1 MAERRQTIKIDFV
14 SDIACPWCAIGL
26 SNLSRATAQIRSRA
40 HIKIHFRAF
49 EMNPQMPRGGQEVI
63 EHLTQ
68 KYGMSV
74 EQVKEN
80 QLRIREKAKEA
91 GFEFHPE
98 GRKWV
103 YNTFDAHRLL
113 FWAALEVGIEQQ
125 YMLKAEL
132 LRAYFCLA
140 VDLDDQQHLL
150 EAVTRAGLDPLRA
163 QKVLAGNEF
172 AEEVRQEEQIYQR
185 LGVHSVPS
193 IIINN
198 QYLVQ
203 GAQPPEVFVDIFEKL
218 LDRAAEQELKRAS

>member
-1 MAERRQTIKIDFV
+1 MTEIRQTIKIDFV

-26 SNLSRATAQIRSRA
+26 GNLSRATAQILHRA
-40 HIKIHFRAF
+40 QIEVHFRAF
-49 EMNPQMPRGGQEVI
+49 ELNPQMPKGGQEVI

-68 KYGMSV
+68 KYGMGA
-74 EQVKEN
+74 EQVREN
-80 QLRIREKAKEA
+80 QLRMRETEKAA

-113 FWAALEVGIEQQ
+113 FWAAEEIGIEQQ
-125 YMLKAEL
+125 SMLKTEL
-132 LRAYFCLA
+132 LRTYFCLA

-150 EAVTRAGLDPLRA
+150 EAVTRAGLDPIRA
-163 QKVLAGNEF
+163 MQVLAGDEF
-172 AEEVRQEEQIYQR
+172 AKEVRQEEQRYQE
-185 LGVHSVPS
+185 LGIHSVPS
-193 IIINN
+193 LIIND

-218 LDRAAEQELKRAS
+218 LDQAA

>member
-1 MAERRQTIKIDFV
+1 MTEIKQTIKIDFV

-26 SNLSRATAQIRSRA
+26 GNLSRATAQIHHRA
-40 HIKIHFRAF
+40 QIEVHFRAF
-49 EMNPQMPRGGQEVI
+49 ELNPQMPKGGQEVI

-68 KYGMSV
+68 KYGMSA

-80 QLRIREKAKEA
+80 QLRIREKAKAA

-113 FWAALEVGIEQQ
+113 FWAAEEIGIEQQ
-125 YMLKAEL
+125 SMLKTEL
-132 LRAYFCLA
+132 LRTYFCLA

-150 EAVTRAGLDPLRA
+150 EAVTRAGLDPIRA
-163 QKVLAGNEF
+163 KQVLAGDEF
-172 AEEVRQEEQIYQR
+172 AKEVRQEEQRYQE
-185 LGVHSVPS
+185 LGIHSVPS
-193 IIINN
+193 LIIND

-203 GAQPPEVFVDIFEKL
+203 GAQPPEVFIDIFEKL
-218 LDRAAEQELKRAS
+218 LDQAA

>member
-1 MAERRQTIKIDFV
+1 MTEIKQDIKQTIKIDFV

-26 SNLSRATAQIRSRA
+26 GNLTTAKVRMSHRAQFEV
-40 HIKIHFRAF
+40 HFRAF
-49 EMNPQMPRGGQEVI
+49 ELNPQMPRGGQEVI

-68 KYGMSV
+68 KYGMSA

-113 FWAALEVGIEQQ
+113 FWAAEEMGREKQS
-125 YMLKAEL
+125 MLKTEL
-132 LRAYFCLA
+132 LRTYFCLA
-140 VDLDDQQHLL
+140 VDLDDQQNLL
-150 EAVTRAGLDPLRA
+150 EAVTRAGLDPIRA
-163 QKVLAGNEF
+163 SQVLAGNEF
-172 AEEVRQEEQIYQR
+172 AEEVRQEEQRYQM
-185 LGVHSVPS
+185 LGIHSVPS
-193 IIINN
+193 MIIND

-203 GAQPPEVFVDIFEKL
+203 GAQPPAVFLDIFEKL
-218 LDRAAEQELKRAS
+218 IEQAV

>member
-1 MAERRQTIKIDFV
+1 
-14 SDIACPWCAIGL
+14 
-26 SNLSRATAQIRSRA
+26 
-40 HIKIHFRAF
+40 
-49 EMNPQMPRGGQEVI
+49 
-63 EHLTQ
+63 
-68 KYGMSV
+68 
-74 EQVKEN
+74 
-80 QLRIREKAKEA
+80 
-91 GFEFHPE
+91 
-98 GRKWV
+98 
-103 YNTFDAHRLL
+103 
-113 FWAALEVGIEQQ
+113 
-125 YMLKAEL
+125 MLKAEL